1 MSSEDA
7 RKFREQYRQS
17 EEKKLESKR
26 YKAKKG
32 SAYAAEN
39 KSRKNPKI
47 DLKLVALLLA
57 ASIGVSAIGILGS
70 PDKHYESDITSL
82 KEKGI
87 DINHIGLGQDTIQL
101 MRKYDEYFTNF
112 DEKKALGLTDNDV
125 IAMLNDIK
133 QLNYD
138 ALKDK
143 IAALRGVSRE
153 DVKLHYRFEK
163 GDGVDYTSVSINE
176 DQYGKEENYSDAN
189 SFILGLG
196 KKNCLPKEISDLILQ
211 LQNYDDIEGSLKAD
225 KITKIKA
232 IKKLRKLYE
241 KITEIA
247 TKEFIMDEKG
257 NIYTVEYEN
266 KEMTNELDER

>member
-7 RKFREQYRQS
+7 RKFREQYRQP

-70 PDKHYESDITSL
+70 PDKHYESDITNL

-87 DINHIGLGQDTIQL
+87 DINHIGLGEDTIQL